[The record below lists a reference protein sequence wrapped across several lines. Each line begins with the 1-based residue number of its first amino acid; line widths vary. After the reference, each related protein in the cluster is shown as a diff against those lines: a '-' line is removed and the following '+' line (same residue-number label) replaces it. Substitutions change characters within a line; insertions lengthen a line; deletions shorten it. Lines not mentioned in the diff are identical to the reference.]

1 MMSSAKKDF
10 SSDQIHLYTMSLTD
24 YMKAWEKSKFQ
35 LQDCFSGSCCRM
47 QTCVIVEQKNPSGFS
62 FDLDI
67 SVYDAEVVAVPC

>member
-1 MMSSAKKDF
+1 MISSAKKDF
-10 SSDQIHLYTMSLTD
+10 SSDYSHLCTMSLMD
-24 YMKAWEKSKFQ
+24 YMGAWEKSKFQ
-35 LQDCFSGSCCRM
+35 LHDYFSGSCCRM